1 MLKAVLLFAV
11 VMTFKGIR
19 KKALN
24 QFDNVFP
31 VFLRLPCT
39 CQYMSQRIIMLQN
52 EIDFLLQRSK
62 PRIGE
67 RAKRYYQINVGLES
81 AEFETD

>member
-1 MLKAVLLFAV
+1 MLLFAV

-24 QFDNVFP
+24 QFDNVFR

-39 CQYMSQRIIMLQN
+39 RQYMSQRIILLQH

-67 RAKRYYQINVGLES
+67 RAKRDNQINVGLEP
-81 AEFETD
+81 EFETD